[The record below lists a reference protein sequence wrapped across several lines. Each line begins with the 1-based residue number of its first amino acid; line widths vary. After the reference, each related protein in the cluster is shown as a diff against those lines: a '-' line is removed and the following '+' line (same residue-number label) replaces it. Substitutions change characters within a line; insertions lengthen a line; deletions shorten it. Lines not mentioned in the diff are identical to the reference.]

1 MPYCGRYG
9 RLWRAFTARRR
20 VEAAGAAAML
30 TAAVLVAPGIAAAAS
45 ASPALSFSPAPFNYG
60 QVIVRQP
67 ASQTFSLANSG
78 RSATGRLTVTLT
90 GSAAF
95 TITGNTCKSLAP
107 GKTCRV
113 TVRFTPVTSGTVTA
127 TLTVAGK
134 KHAAHAVDA
143 LTGTGKGLGQDLGS
157 IYWADAGDGT
167 INAAGFGSST
177 SQQLIQDQNMP
188 VGVAMNSTHLYWT
201 SNFDGTINEAN
212 LDGSNP
218 QTLIPGQD
226 GPTGLAADG
235 SHIYWSSS
243 FDGTISEAN
252 LDGSNAHVIVAQQTD
267 PYGVAVNGSH
277 LYWANAGPAASQI
290 GTINEANLD
299 GTNPRVIVPS
309 QTDPSVPDQIDP
321 SGVAADGSHLFWTDN
336 AADAAGAAR
345 SGRPISTAPARMPS
359 PSTRTGRSGWRP
371 TAATSTGP
379 TSLTR
384 QSNRPTRMAAA
395 RRPSSPAWAT

>member
-1 MPYCGRYG
+1 MPYCGRSG

-20 VEAAGAAAML
+20 VAAAGAAAML

-45 ASPALSFSPAPFNYG
+45 AAPALSFSPAPFNYG
-60 QVIVRQP
+60 QVTVRQP

-113 TVRFTPVTSGTVTA
+113 TVRFTPVTSATVTA

-157 IYWADAGDGT
+157 IYWADASDST
-167 INAAGFGSST
+167 INAAGLGSSS
-177 SQQLIQDQNMP
+177 SQQLIQDQNNP
-188 VGVAMNSTHLYWT
+188 VGVAVNSTHLYWT
-201 SNFDGTINEAN
+201 SSFNDTINEAN

-235 SHIYWSSS
+235 SHIYWSIQFPPHS
-243 FDGTISEAN
+243 
-252 LDGSNAHVIVAQQTD
+252 
-267 PYGVAVNGSH
+267 
-277 LYWANAGPAASQI
+277 
-290 GTINEANLD
+290 
-299 GTNPRVIVPS
+299 
-309 QTDPSVPDQIDP
+309 
-321 SGVAADGSHLFWTDN
+321 
-336 AADAAGAAR
+336 AR
-345 SGRPISTAPARMPS
+345 SGRPTS
-359 PSTRTGRSGWRP
+359 
-371 TAATSTGP
+371 TAATRT
-379 TSLTR
+379 
-384 QSNRPTRMAAA
+384 
-395 RRPSSPAWAT
+395 